1 MANEIMK
8 PVEYHTERVLTT
20 EQLAEAYGCETRQIK
35 QNFNNN
41 KEHFIEC
48 KHYYK
53 VMGDDFRNFKA
64 SLGGSKFST
73 TLKFTSVLY
82 LWTRRGASRHSK
94 MLGTDRAWDMFDKL
108 EENYFN
114 PTMRTPSYLIEN
126 QVERAKAWIVE
137 QEKLLETQKELDVA
151 KPLAQQTQRYIDNDH
166 LIGFRELCKEL
177 NVKETDMNKLLL
189 KNNWKYRTKS
199 GKLKYHK
206 WVVTKGYMETKDT
219 MNEDTGWSG
228 TSDRFTIK
236 GRMKIEEL
244 IQNENME

>member
-1 MANEIMK
+1 
-8 PVEYHTERVLTT
+8 
-20 EQLAEAYGCETRQIK
+20 
-35 QNFNNN
+35 
-41 KEHFIEC
+41 
-48 KHYYK
+48 
-53 VMGDDFRNFKA
+53 
-64 SLGGSKFST
+64 
-73 TLKFTSVLY
+73 
-82 LWTRRGASRHSK
+82 

-151 KPLAQQTQRYIDNDH
+151 KPLAQQTKRYIDNDH

-206 WVVTKGYMETKDT
+206 WVVTKGYMETEDT
-219 MNEDTGWSG
+219 MKPIVTGKQ
-228 TSDRFTIK
+228 I
-236 GRMKIEEL
+236 GRAHV
-244 IQNENME
+244 

>member
-20 EQLAEAYGCETRQIK
+20 EQLAEAYGCDAKRISE
-35 QNFNNN
+35 NFKRNMDRF
-41 KEHFIEC
+41 EEG
-48 KHYYK
+48 KHYFK
-53 VMGDDFRNFKA
+53 LVGQDLKSFKA
-64 SLGGSKFST
+64 SVGDT
-73 TLKFTSVLY
+73 QIADTLKFTSVLC

-114 PTMRTPSYLIEN
+114 PVIHTPSYLIEN

-189 KNNWKYRTKS
+189 ENNWKYRTKS

-228 TSDRFTIK
+228 TSDKFTIK

-244 IQNENME
+244 IQNEAVE